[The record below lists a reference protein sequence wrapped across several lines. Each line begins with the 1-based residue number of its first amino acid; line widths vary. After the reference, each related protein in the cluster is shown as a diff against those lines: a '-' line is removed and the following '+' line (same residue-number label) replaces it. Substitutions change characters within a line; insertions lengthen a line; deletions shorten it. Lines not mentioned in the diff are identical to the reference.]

1 MAKSKAKKSTAV
13 VIKSTK
19 SPDGTKKPSKSK
31 SAKAG
36 LVFPVSRV
44 NRHLRDAKNM
54 KRVGAGAPIYLAAIL
69 EYITAEVLEISGNA
83 TAKDN
88 RKRITP
94 QDVMRCIRNDP
105 ELHRASL
112 GAVFSVSDCVKEVTK
127 AVTIPKELAD
137 KIKNGVAESSTK

>member
-19 SPDGTKKPSKSK
+19 SPDGTKNPSKTK

-54 KRVGAGAPIYLAAIL
+54 KRVGAGAPVYLAAIL
-69 EYITAEVLEISGNA
+69 EYIAAEVLEISGNA

-88 RKRITP
+88 RKRITH

-105 ELHRASL
+105 ELHRATL
-112 GAVFSVSDCVKEVTK
+112 GAVLSTENCIKGVTK

-137 KIKNGVAESSTK
+137 KIKNGKADPTTK